1 MCEEKYHEKTHHNLS
16 FVQFNYAPPSPSEW
30 RRFAALEH
38 VLRVIVSVHCYIA
51 KYIHILQRTF
61 RSFFLPPWVTAAGFR
76 RYDVTGSEASTE
88 TGWTVASLN
97 CICLSACLSYTC
109 TSLIFWFSC
118 KFHFLASSC
127 KLALGYSRLRVSH
140 PCTQRVRNPYATCS
154 LALQTRTQ
162 QAINQHT
169 AAVSQPL

>member
-1 MCEEKYHEKTHHNLS
+1 MRRPTIIWVLFNWVMLHHPHLNGAVLPRWNMCYELLCLCIVTLQNIYSATHLS
-16 FVQFNYAPPSPSEW
+16 V
-30 RRFAALEH
+30 
-38 VLRVIVSVHCYIA
+38 
-51 KYIHILQRTF
+51 
-61 RSFFLPPWVTAAGFR
+61 FFQPPWVTAAEFG

-97 CICLSACLSYTC
+97 CICLSACLSYNC
-109 TSLIFWFSC
+109 TSHIFWFSC